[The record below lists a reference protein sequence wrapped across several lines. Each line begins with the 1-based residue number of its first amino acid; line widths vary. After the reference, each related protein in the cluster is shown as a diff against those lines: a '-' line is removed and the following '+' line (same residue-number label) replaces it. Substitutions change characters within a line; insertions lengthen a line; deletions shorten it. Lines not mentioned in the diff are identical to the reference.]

1 MRIAVFGAGG
11 VGGYFGGRLA
21 QAGEEVIFIAR
32 GEHLKAMQAGGLRV
46 DSTKGDF
53 LVQPVQATGDPRWV
67 GTVEMVILAVKA
79 WQVPEAAQAMLP
91 LIGEETGVVF
101 LGNGVEA
108 ISQLSAV
115 LGEQHVLGG
124 RCNISAYIAA
134 PGHIRHVGIEP
145 ERGVQRI
152 GRATQLRAWSACAR
166 PSSAANVMVTVPE
179 DIQAAIWEKFV
190 FIAAVSGLG
199 AITRAPFGVFR
210 SLPETRQMLE
220 QALDETVRVGRARK
234 INLPEDTSRKHAG

>member
-1 MRIAVFGAGG
+1 
-11 VGGYFGGRLA
+11 
-21 QAGEEVIFIAR
+21 
-32 GEHLKAMQAGGLRV
+32 
-46 DSTKGDF
+46 
-53 LVQPVQATGDPRWV
+53 
-67 GTVEMVILAVKA
+67 MVLLAVKA

-108 ISQLSAV
+108 TSQLSAV
-115 LGEQHVLGG
+115 LGERHVLGG
-124 RCNISAYIAA
+124 TLQYLRLYRRTGAHPAC
-134 PGHIRHVGIEP
+134 GHRTEG
-145 ERGVQRI
+145 GVQRI
-152 GRATQLRAWSACAR
+152 RRATQLHAWSACAR
-166 PSSAANVMVTVPE
+166 PSSAANVLVTVPE

-220 QALDETVRVGRARK
+220 QALEETVRVARARK
-234 INLPEDTSRKHAG
+234 INLPEDTGAKTLANIDKMGARHRGIHGARYPGRTAFGAGRSKRRGGTNGAGTGHPHPGACVYL